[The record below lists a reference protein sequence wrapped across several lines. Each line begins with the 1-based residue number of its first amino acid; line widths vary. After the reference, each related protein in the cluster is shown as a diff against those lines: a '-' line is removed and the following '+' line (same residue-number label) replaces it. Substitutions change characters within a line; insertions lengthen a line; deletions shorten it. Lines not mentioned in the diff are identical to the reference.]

1 MPGTTSAQSGPL
13 NPSTA
18 TTGPELTQQ
27 RYMTPLEKHIEAL
40 EAELELQL
48 TERNPTASTD
58 AVRAAIQVLPRVID
72 LFNTGPRIRTEEEQA
87 VLRLPNGMAIAL
99 RPDGTC
105 TLRREGRQDREYPTL
120 TRLLAD
126 PELLREMRK
135 QKRPYFEIRPFIGL
149 SELLDEIVA
158 SPARVSIRRN
168 GKTEYLI
175 RVNEHGFRMSNRGP
189 SEQEEDQAP
198 SLLFEL
204 IDPDHMP
211 GDSGT
216 VEHTADPARPSTL
229 EGLEGYDTSLH
240 IEQMH
245 DWNFWAGIGS
255 GSYSFTPQKQEGPR
269 LQLTR
274 LSEKETT
281 AHFRE

>member
-1 MPGTTSAQSGPL
+1 MS
-13 NPSTA
+13 
-18 TTGPELTQQ
+18 ELTQQ
-27 RYMTPLEKHIEAL
+27 RHMTPLEKHIEAL

-48 TERNPTASTD
+48 TERNPAASTAGGQSRHSGPTKSHRLLQHRPPHTD
-58 AVRAAIQVLPRVID
+58 RRKAGSAAPAKRHGHRLAARRHLHTPQR
-72 LFNTGPRIRTEEEQA
+72 RTQ
-87 VLRLPNGMAIAL
+87 N
-99 RPDGTC
+99 
-105 TLRREGRQDREYPTL
+105 QEYPTL
-120 TRLLAD
+120 ARLLAD
-126 PELLREMRK
+126 PQLLREMRE
-135 QKRPYFEIRPFIGL
+135 QKRPYFEIRPFMGL

-189 SEQEEDQAP
+189 EDGNEDQLP
-198 SLLFEL
+198 TLLFEL
-204 IDPDHMP
+204 MDPDHMP
-211 GDSGT
+211 RDNGT
-216 VEHTADPARPSTL
+216 VEHTGDPARPGTL

-245 DWNFWAGIGS
+245 HWNFWAGIGS

>member
-1 MPGTTSAQSGPL
+1 MPVTTLAQPGPL
-13 NPSTA
+13 NPA
-18 TTGPELTQQ
+18 TVSTGPELTQQ
-27 RYMTPLEKHIEAL
+27 RHMTPLEKHIAAL
-40 EAELELQL
+40 ESELKLQI
-48 TERNPTASTD
+48 TERNPAVSAE
-58 AVRAAIQVLPRVID
+58 AVRAALQALPKVID
-72 LFNTGPRIRTEEEQA
+72 FFDTGPRIRTEGEQA
-87 VLRLPNGMAIAL
+87 VLRLPNGMVIAM

-105 TLRREGRQDREYPTL
+105 TLRREGRQDQDYPTL

-126 PELLREMRK
+126 PELLREMRE

-158 SPARVSIRRN
+158 TPARVSIRRN

-175 RVNEHGFRMSNRGP
+175 RVNGHGFRMSNQGP
-189 SEQEEDQAP
+189 EDGNEDQLP
-198 SLLFEL
+198 TLLFDP
-204 IDPDHMP
+204 IDPDHVP
-211 GDSGT
+211 GSSGR
-216 VEHTADPARPSTL
+216 VEHTADPARPGTL

-245 DWNFWAGIGS
+245 DWNLWAGIGR

-281 AHFRE
+281 AQFGE